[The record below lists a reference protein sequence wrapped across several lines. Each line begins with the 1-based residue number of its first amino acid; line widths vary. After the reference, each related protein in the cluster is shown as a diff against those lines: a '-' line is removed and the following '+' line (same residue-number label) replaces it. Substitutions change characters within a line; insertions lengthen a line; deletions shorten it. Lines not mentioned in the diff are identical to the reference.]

1 MKKQAYMIVAAII
14 LATIA
19 SLSSAQAQTSVNPE
33 MVANIPFEFSVGAKT
48 FSAGK
53 YTVRCINPTSS
64 TKVLQIR
71 SETGSESAFVITD
84 SVNGKIKN
92 NGQLLFHR
100 YGNEYFFAQAWMP
113 ADGIGMQAPK
123 SRRVK
128 DHELARQKRTTETV
142 ALSRGRK

>member
-14 LATIA
+14 LATIT

-48 FSAGK
+48 FSAGE

-71 SETGSESAFVITD
+71 SKTGSGSALVRTD
-84 SVNGKIKN
+84 SVIGKMKDN
-92 NGQLLFHR
+92 AHLVFHQ

-113 ADGIGMQAPK
+113 SDSIGMQAPK

-142 ALSRGRK
+142 ALSRRR